1 MGDGKWRGE
10 NRGIWNSGV
19 VWFGGR
25 GEGGGS
31 DFGGAWIISPWAHHF
46 GGVLFSPRIG
56 EKNGGRELTSFLY
69 VDFSFSFFFFLFF
82 QRNFSSLHFSFP
94 PTKQNLNSYQSKLT
108 LGEAAWLHSYY
119 VTLEEQ
125 ISIHRQL
132 LGFFF
137 RLLVY

>member
-56 EKNGGRELTSFLY
+56 EKNGGRELTSFLN
-69 VDFSFSFFFFLFF
+69 VDSLFLFSFFFFFKGIFHL
-82 QRNFSSLHFSFP
+82 STFP
-94 PTKQNLNSYQSKLT
+94 FPQPNKTLIATKAS
-108 LGEAAWLHSYY
+108 
-119 VTLEEQ
+119 
-125 ISIHRQL
+125 
-132 LGFFF
+132 
-137 RLLVY
+137 

>member
-1 MGDGKWRGE
+1 MENGE
-10 NRGIWNSGV
+10 EKIGEILNSEV

-69 VDFSFSFFFFLFF
+69 VDFSFSFFFFLFSF
-82 QRNFSSLHFSFP
+82 FSKEFSISPLFLSP
-94 PTKQNLNSYQSKLT
+94 NQTKP
-108 LGEAAWLHSYY
+108 
-119 VTLEEQ
+119 
-125 ISIHRQL
+125 
-132 LGFFF
+132 
-137 RLLVY
+137 